1 MCVRDRDKDR
11 SDQSV
16 SAHEFIGEMVKRGYL
31 CRDYED
37 EVWKALKK
45 IQDGSHEVFLN
56 IKARKRLKEPFQW
69 YKLCLLYTSHGQAH
83 RPRRPVLPGD

>member
-1 MCVRDRDKDR
+1 MDKDR

-31 CRDYED
+31 CRDYEA

-45 IQDGSHEVFLN
+45 YRMVPTRYS
-56 IKARKRLKEPFQW
+56 
-69 YKLCLLYTSHGQAH
+69 
-83 RPRRPVLPGD
+83 